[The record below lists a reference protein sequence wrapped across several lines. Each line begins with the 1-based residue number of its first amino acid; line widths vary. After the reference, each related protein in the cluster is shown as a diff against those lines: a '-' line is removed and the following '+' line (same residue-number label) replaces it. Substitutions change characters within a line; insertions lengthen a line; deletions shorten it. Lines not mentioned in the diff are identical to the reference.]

1 MRVLEISRSIFQ
13 VQLCSQKIAPMND
26 SILQGS
32 NLRPEKQSA
41 AFGCCVTVGIQKR
54 GNNLWNTT
62 NHEVPK
68 WDPPISSAS
77 PRRFAVSRSQ
87 FGQAKTS
94 RRFFL
99 RSSMTPCSSS
109 VWITL
114 PLSSRSKR
122 TMSQRCS
129 FSLRKRSQILLA
141 CILLRS
147 KPEMSCGNA
156 KQSLINRNP
165 SRVLDI
171 DCFII
176 AVSREDWIRNWELR
190 LYKRGEGE
198 GGGLDSLTA
207 GSEATG

>member
-1 MRVLEISRSIFQ
+1 MEPCYIWLSFLIARSH
-13 VQLCSQKIAPMND
+13 
-26 SILQGS
+26 
-32 NLRPEKQSA
+32 
-41 AFGCCVTVGIQKR
+41 T
-54 GNNLWNTT
+54 
-62 NHEVPK
+62 H
-68 WDPPISSAS
+68 PP
-77 PRRFAVSRSQ
+77 Q

-94 RRFFL
+94 RRIFL

-141 CILLRS
+141 CIVFRS
-147 KPEMSCGNA
+147 KPEMLSGNV
-156 KQSLINRNP
+156 KRSLLNRNP

-176 AVSREDWIRNWELR
+176 VVSRENWIRNWELR
-190 LYKRGEGE
+190 LYLVTAPEKLLLLKVFS
-198 GGGLDSLTA
+198 GLSIDYYVEESHEHF
-207 GSEATG
+207 S

>member
-1 MRVLEISRSIFQ
+1 
-13 VQLCSQKIAPMND
+13 
-26 SILQGS
+26 
-32 NLRPEKQSA
+32 
-41 AFGCCVTVGIQKR
+41 
-54 GNNLWNTT
+54 
-62 NHEVPK
+62 
-68 WDPPISSAS
+68 
-77 PRRFAVSRSQ
+77 
-87 FGQAKTS
+87 
-94 RRFFL
+94 
-99 RSSMTPCSSS
+99 
-109 VWITL
+109 
-114 PLSSRSKR
+114 
-122 TMSQRCS
+122 MSQRCS

-176 AVSREDWIRNWELR
+176 AVSREDWIRDWELR